1 MTQVDQH
8 AADEKFRFENLQRST
23 KLHTQ
28 RLIRPLPLHLT
39 AVDELTVIEHLHIF
53 KDNGFEVQVV
63 QDARPTERLR
73 LLTLPFSKHT
83 VFGVADVHELIAL
96 LTEAPGA
103 HARLP
108 KLRDMFASRAC
119 RGAVMI
125 GTALEPQRMRT
136 IVSNLAG
143 LDQPW
148 NCPHGRPT
156 LRHLIDLSSLGGTAA
171 ARSFRSFEPTGWE
184 S

>member
-1 MTQVDQH
+1 MTSS
-8 AADEKFRFENLQRST
+8 R
-23 KLHTQ
+23 
-28 RLIRPLPLHLT
+28 RPRQPSPSLPPPPPFPQ
-39 AVDELTVIEHLHIF
+39 VIEHLHIF

-171 ARSFRSFEPTGWE
+171 ARSFRSFEPTG
-184 S
+184 